1 MSDSRKKKKESIK
14 AGIAAFAVILFLG
27 LFTEHTYFNLMIASF
42 GSTCAIVFAMPKSP
56 ASRARNIIFSYTT
69 TSVIAFLLYY
79 ILGYEAW
86 VMALCVGLSVFL
98 MIYENLIHPPAAG
111 IPIFF
116 YYIKPEPEFLL
127 FPILSGCV
135 VIIIAR
141 KLYKKYA
148 GKI

>member
-1 MSDSRKKKKESIK
+1 MAHNSKRTKESIK
-14 AGIAAFAVILFLG
+14 AALAAFAVIFL
-27 LFTEHTYFNLMIASF
+27 LSAVTNNTPFNLMIASF
-42 GSTCAIVFAMPKSP
+42 GSTCAIVFAMPKSA
-56 ASRARNIIFSYTT
+56 ASRARNIIFTYTT
-69 TSVIAFLLYY
+69 TSLASFLLY
-79 ILGYEAW
+79 LLFGYATW

-98 MIYENLIHPPAAG
+98 MIYENLVHPPAAG

-141 KLYKKYA
+141 KLYKNYA
-148 GKI
+148 RRT